1 MKGGTLMYSNKNSY
15 NGSSF
20 YHLKH
25 HPNRT
30 KVCGH
35 HPTFGDIEFNMA
47 YGSHT
52 FDSDEICELLK
63 GNSVKLITGGWEFTG
78 KLAKKTYRG
87 YEFIGYQPISS
98 TKVFKDESFGYVLI
112 YCEEVTEKEKLE
124 DVKSQII
131 EVLSNKLDQEDEY
144 LYYKA
149 VFELRRKY
157 KLEFQD
163 TELAKAYK
171 TFTSKYETK

>member
-30 KVCGH
+30 IVCGH

-98 TKVFKDESFGYVLI
+98 TKVFND
-112 YCEEVTEKEKLE
+112 
-124 DVKSQII
+124 
-131 EVLSNKLDQEDEY
+131 DEY
-144 LYYKA
+144 
-149 VFELRRKY
+149 E
-157 KLEFQD
+157 EFI
-163 TELAKAYK
+163 
-171 TFTSKYETK
+171 